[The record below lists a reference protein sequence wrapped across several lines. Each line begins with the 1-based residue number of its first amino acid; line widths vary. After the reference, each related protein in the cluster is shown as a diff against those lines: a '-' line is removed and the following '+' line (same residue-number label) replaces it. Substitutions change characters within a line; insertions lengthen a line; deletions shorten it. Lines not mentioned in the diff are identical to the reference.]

1 MQEDTILGDGLSKS
15 SCIIILF
22 VILWLISVILNI
34 WSGYSIQRFKTSIGT
49 ECCELVE
56 DINTQNEAVK
66 NIIDGALKNNGTEY
80 EELLIL
86 LKNLD
91 DLSGSLERLEQEYNS
106 YSDNSIN
113 ILKKDQEIDIK
124 NIYYDISEYVK
135 VIIKREMTENS
146 NTRYIFSGSDANYFY
161 NINGY
166 ITDIDD
172 FFKDFYQNKVNE
184 TDKNERKNVIIKKEY
199 WIDALKEINNINEKY
214 ENIDLY

>member
-15 SCIIILF
+15 SRIIILF